1 LYRIGYLGNTFS
13 TPETLAVRE
22 AFRQGLRE
30 RGWVEG
36 SNILIEYRWAEGKF
50 DRLADFA
57 AELVGLKVDLILAQ
71 SSIYVEAARKATL
84 TIPIVFAL
92 HADPVGSGHVAS
104 IRRPGGN
111 ITGLALMQSEFSAK
125 GLEILKQAVPHATRM
140 AVLWHPATPSHG
152 PGMRAVEAAASVLGV
167 RVQSVPVRGPDDFE
181 GAFSAMARERADAL
195 LVIAASPFY
204 VAHRQLA
211 DLALRHGLPTMFGA
225 RAHAEAGGLLSYAA
239 DYPDLMRRSAAYV
252 DKILKGAN
260 PADLPVEQATRFEF
274 VVNLKA
280 AKALGIT
287 IPQSILVRADAVIQ

>member
-1 LYRIGYLGNTFS
+1 
-13 TPETLAVRE
+13 
-22 AFRQGLRE
+22 
-30 RGWVEG
+30 
-36 SNILIEYRWAEGKF
+36 
-50 DRLADFA
+50 
-57 AELVGLKVDLILAQ
+57 
-71 SSIYVEAARKATL
+71 
-84 TIPIVFAL
+84 
-92 HADPVGSGHVAS
+92 
-104 IRRPGGN
+104 
-111 ITGLALMQSEFSAK
+111 
-125 GLEILKQAVPHATRM
+125 
-140 AVLWHPATPSHG
+140 
-152 PGMRAVEAAASVLGV
+152 
-167 RVQSVPVRGPDDFE
+167 VRGPDDFE